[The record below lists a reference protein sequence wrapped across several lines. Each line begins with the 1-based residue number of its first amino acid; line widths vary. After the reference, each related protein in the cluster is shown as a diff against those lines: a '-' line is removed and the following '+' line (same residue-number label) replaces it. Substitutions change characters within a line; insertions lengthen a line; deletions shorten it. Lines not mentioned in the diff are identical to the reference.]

1 MDTARLRKSFA
12 QVTMHGDEV
21 ALFFYSSLFLRHP
34 GLRELFPV
42 SMAAQRDRLVRALG
56 RIITDVEH
64 LEQLRPFLEGLGRD
78 HRKFGTLT
86 DHFKPLGDSLI
97 ATMAHFSGPGWTPEL
112 EADWRA
118 AYDLMAQIM
127 IDAAAEDELVHPAY
141 WDATVLFHE
150 RRACDTAVFR
160 VGTPEELSY
169 LPGQSVA
176 IEYETRPRIWRYYSI
191 ANAPRPDG
199 TLDFHVRTVPGGQ
212 LSMALV
218 GGLAAG
224 SRLRLGAPVGTLT
237 LDDRSGRDV
246 LLVAGSTGLA
256 PVKAIAEQIAGLPR
270 PPRVTLFFGARH
282 ADGLYDVADLEKFSA
297 SAPWLTVIPCVSDEA
312 DYDGQRGLLPD
323 VVARCGSWVSHDA
336 YLAGPTPM
344 VEGMAGRLAAQGVPQ
359 EQIHVEDFGW
369 SEP

>member
-21 ALFFYSSLFLRHP
+21 ALFFYASLFLRHP
-34 GLRELFPV
+34 ELRDMFPV
-42 SMAAQRDRLVRALG
+42 SMATQRDRLVGALG
-56 RIITDVEH
+56 RIISDVENI
-64 LEQLRPFLEGLGRD
+64 EQLRPFLEVLGRD
-78 HRKFGTLT
+78 HRKFGVLP
-86 DHFKPLGDSLI
+86 DLFKPLGDTLI
-97 ATMAHFSGPGWTPEL
+97 ATLAHFSGPAWTTEL
-112 EADWRA
+112 EAEWQA
-118 AYDLMAQIM
+118 AYDIAAQIM
-127 IDAAAEDELVHPAY
+127 IDAAAADELVHPPY

-150 RRACDTAVFR
+150 RRAFDTAVFR

-199 TLDFHVRTVPGGQ
+199 TLDFHVRTVPGGE
-212 LSMALV
+212 LSMVLV

-237 LDDRSGRDV
+237 LDETSGRDV

-256 PVKAIAEQIAGLPR
+256 PVKAIAEHIAGLPR
-270 PPRVTLFFGARH
+270 RPRVSLFFGARH
-282 ADGLYDVADLEKFSA
+282 ADGLYDLVDLEKFSA

-312 DYDGQRGLLPD
+312 DFAGQRGLLPD
-323 VVARCGSWVSHDA
+323 VVARCGSWEYHDA

-344 VEGMAGRLAAQGVPQ
+344 VESMAARLAAQGLPQ